1 MTGPFARTAA
11 GRATLDSVAAL
22 AGVSKQTVS
31 NVLNSP
37 QLVRAETASRVTA
50 AIAELDYRPHRAAQQ
65 LRTRRSRVL
74 GLRVETNYGD
84 AVFDRFLHALTAA
97 TNVLDYRLML
107 YTADSDAEE
116 ITAYGDLLDRWDV
129 DGFILTGTHP
139 GDRRTAH
146 LADAG
151 IPCVTFGRPWDE
163 SGHHAWV
170 DVDGAAGTRTAT
182 EHLIER
188 GHHRI
193 GFLGWPAGSG
203 VGDNRLSGWAEAMRA
218 AGHPLPEPSRAVND
232 VAHGRSAAA
241 ELLDRAA
248 PTAVVCASDV
258 LGLGVMAEIAAR
270 GGKVG
275 YDVAVVGF
283 DDTDIGQV
291 SGLSSLTQP
300 LVDVAAHSARMIA
313 ALLDGSAPPAAEQLL
328 LAPTLV
334 VRSSSEK
341 HRERR
346 QRRNPSPPE
355 SPTPSRPSNRA
366 PSPRRNRTTQ
376 GENV

>member
-1 MTGPFARTAA
+1 MTGSSASTAP

-37 QLVRAETASRVTA
+37 HLVRVETARKVTA
-50 AIAELDYRPHRAAQQ
+50 AIAQLDYRPHRAAQQ

-97 TNVLDYRLML
+97 TNALDYRLML
-107 YTADSDAEE
+107 YTADSDEAE
-116 ITAYGDLLDRWDV
+116 IAAYDELLNRWDV

-146 LADAG
+146 LAAAG
-151 IPCVTFGRPWDE
+151 TPCVTFGRPWDE

-170 DVDGAAGTRTAT
+170 DVDGAAGTRAAT
-182 EHLIER
+182 EHLLER
-188 GHHRI
+188 GHRRI

-203 VGDNRLSGWAEAMRA
+203 VGDNRLSGWADAMTT
-218 AGHPLPEPSRAVND
+218 AGIPLADPSRAVND
-232 VAHGRSAAA
+232 VVHGRSAAA
-241 ELLDRAA
+241 DLLDRAE

-258 LGLGVMAEIAAR
+258 LALGVMAEIAAR

-275 YDVAVVGF
+275 TDVAVVGF
-283 DDTDIGQV
+283 DDTDVGQV

-300 LVDVAAHSARMIA
+300 LVDVATNCARVIA
-313 ALLDGSAPPAAEQLL
+313 ALLDGSAPPEAEQLL

-334 VRSSSEK
+334 IRASSD
-341 HRERR
+341 
-346 QRRNPSPPE
+346 QRRDPP
-355 SPTPSRPSNRA
+355 SPTPAPRPPNRA
-366 PSPRRNRTTQ
+366 PSTRRSRTTQ
-376 GENV
+376 GENA

>member
-1 MTGPFARTAA
+1 MTGPAARTAP

-37 QLVRAETASRVTA
+37 HLVRVETARKVTA
-50 AIAELDYRPHRAAQQ
+50 AIEQLEYRPHRAAQQ

-97 TNVLDYRLML
+97 TNALDYRLML
-107 YTADSDAEE
+107 YTADSDEAE
-116 ITAYGDLLDRWDV
+116 ITAYAELSDRWDV

-139 GDRRTAH
+139 GDRRTTH
-146 LADAG
+146 LAAAA
-151 IPCVTFGRPWDE
+151 IPCVTFGRPWED
-163 SGHHAWV
+163 SAHHSWV
-170 DVDGAAGTRTAT
+170 DVDGAAGTRAAT
-182 EHLIER
+182 EHLLER
-188 GHHRI
+188 GHRRI

-203 VGDNRLSGWAEAMRA
+203 VGDNRLSGWADAMAA

-232 VAHGRSAAA
+232 VVHGRSAAA

-258 LGLGVMAEIAAR
+258 LALGVMAEIAAR
-270 GGKVG
+270 GQRVG
-275 YDVAVVGF
+275 TDVAVVGF

-300 LVDVAAHSARMIA
+300 LVDVAAHCARMIA
-313 ALLDGSAPPAAEQLL
+313 ARLDGSAPPTAEQVLL
-328 LAPTLV
+328 PPELII
-334 VRSSSEK
+334 RSSSD
-341 HRERR
+341 
-346 QRRNPSPPE
+346 QRPPDPSAPPV
-355 SPTPSRPSNRA
+355 PRPPNRA
-366 PSPRRNRTTQ
+366 PSTRRNRTTQ
-376 GENV
+376 GEIA

>member
-1 MTGPFARTAA
+1 MTGPSARTAP

-37 QLVRAETASRVTA
+37 QLVRAETARKVTA
-50 AIAELDYRPHRAAQQ
+50 AIAQLDYRPHRAAQQ

-97 TNVLDYRLML
+97 TNALDYRLML
-107 YTADSDAEE
+107 YTADSDQDE
-116 ITAYGDLLDRWDV
+116 ITAYAELLNRWDV

-146 LADAG
+146 LVDAD
-151 IPCVTFGRPWDE
+151 IPCVTFGRPWDDTD
-163 SGHHAWV
+163 HHAWV
-170 DVDGAAGTRTAT
+170 DVDGAAGTRAAT

-188 GHHRI
+188 GHRRI

-203 VGDNRLSGWAEAMRA
+203 VGDNRLSGWADAMGA
-218 AGHPLPEPSRAVND
+218 AGLPLLEPSRAVND

-241 ELLDRAA
+241 ELLDRAE

-258 LGLGVMAEIAAR
+258 LGLGVMAEVAAR
-270 GGKVG
+270 GSRVG
-275 YDVAVVGF
+275 SEVAVVGF

-291 SGLSSLTQP
+291 AGLSSLAQP

-313 ALLDGSAPPAAEQLL
+313 ALLDGSAPADAEQVL

-334 VRSSSEK
+334 VRSSSD
-341 HRERR
+341 
-346 QRRNPSPPE
+346 QRREASPARPPS
-355 SPTPSRPSNRA
+355 TRA
-366 PSPRRNRTTQ
+366 PSQRRSRTTQ
-376 GENV
+376 GEMA